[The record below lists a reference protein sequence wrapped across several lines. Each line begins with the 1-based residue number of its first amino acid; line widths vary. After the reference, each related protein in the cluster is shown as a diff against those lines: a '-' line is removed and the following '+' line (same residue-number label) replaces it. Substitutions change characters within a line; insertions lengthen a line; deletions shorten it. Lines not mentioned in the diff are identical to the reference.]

1 MTSQTK
7 QPPKAVGLYDPRFEH
22 DACGVGMVAR
32 LDNRPTHEVL
42 SRAITALENLEHRGA
57 SGADP
62 CTGDGA
68 GILMQMPDELLR
80 AAVDFELPPP
90 GAYGVLMCFLPT
102 DPSYRG
108 RLEDLLER
116 TVRAEGQ
123 RMLGWRDVPV
133 RPEHT
138 GEVAGACR
146 PVIRQLFVGAAEGL
160 DQDAFERKLYVIRRV
175 CQLNGGEPGLY
186 VTSSSSRT
194 INYKGMLISYQL
206 AEFYPDLRDER
217 AKSALALVHS
227 RFSTNTFPSWEL
239 AHPYRVICH
248 NGEINTVMGNISW
261 MRARES
267 ELRSELFGEDLQK
280 ILPVVSP
287 GNSDS
292 ATFDNVLELLM
303 LAGRSLPHAAMMM
316 IPEAFRD
323 RDDLPEYLKGFYAF
337 HSCLMEPWDG
347 PASVAFTDGRVVG
360 ATLDRNGLR
369 PGRWVETTDGHV
381 VLGSEAGLLDIP
393 AGQVRRLGRL
403 QPGKLFLVDLERG
416 RIVEDEEVKREVST
430 RRPYGEWYARNA
442 VRFRDLP
449 PSSEKTLSDQPLRL
463 RQRAFGYSQED
474 LRVLM
479 TPMAQDAQEPVGSM
493 GNDIALA
500 VLSDQAP
507 PLFSY
512 FKQLFAQVTNP
523 PIDPLR
529 EEIVMSLATSLGNE
543 RNLFDETPEH
553 AHKLHLDQPILLNR
567 ELETL
572 RHVDHEVYAART
584 IDITWPIAQ
593 GGPGDAIG
601 GAASQSAGPD
611 GSTGSPSAGSDG
623 STGPPSAGSDGSTGS
638 PSAGSGMVGAIDRI
652 CRQAREAIAEGVN
665 IIILSDRLLGP
676 RRVPVPSLLA
686 VAAVHHHLVLEGT
699 RLRAGIILES
709 GEPREV
715 HHFATLIGYGASAI
729 NPYLML
735 ETLDELV
742 AQGRILRAG
751 ADGTEIPI
759 SAEDAAQNVVKAI
772 GKGLLKTISKMGIST
787 IQSYR
792 GAQIFEAVGLER
804 GLIDTHFTGTASRI
818 GGVGMEVLAT
828 EVLERHAR
836 AYPPTKDD
844 LLPVGGVYAW
854 RRDGEHH
861 MWNPETI
868 ALVQHAVRAA
878 NGDVGAALRGDREAH
893 AAVRGSAAFEKYRE
907 YARAVNE
914 DAARRATLRGLLQ
927 IGPGED
933 GPGSS
938 GAGGRGS
945 GSRERGGAIPLE
957 EVEPAS
963 EIVKRFCTGAMSLG
977 SISREA
983 HETLAIAMNRLGG
996 RSNTGEGGE
1005 DPSRFTPDANGDR
1018 RRSAIKQV
1026 ASGRFGV
1033 TIHYLVNADELQ
1045 IKMAQG
1051 AKPGEGGQLPGH
1063 KVDAYIGAIRHTTPG
1078 VGLISPPPH
1087 HDIYSIEDLKQLIY
1101 DLRCANP
1108 QAQVSVKLVSEVG
1121 VGTVAAGV
1129 SKANADRVL
1138 IAGHD
1143 GGTGASPLSSI
1154 QAAGVPW
1161 EIGLAETQ
1169 QTLLLND
1176 LRSRI
1181 VVQTDGQLK
1190 TGRDVVIAAMLGADE
1205 MGFSTAPLIA
1215 TGCIM
1220 MRACHLNTCPV
1231 GIATQDEELRKRFQ
1245 GTPEHVV
1252 NFFFFVAE
1260 EVREILASQGLRSLA
1275 EATGRVDLL
1284 GVTKAIDHWK
1294 ARGVDLS
1301 GILTHIEVSDG
1312 APRRR
1317 VEPPP
1322 EVLKDA
1328 LDWQLLERS
1337 QPALERG
1344 EPVKMALEIRNR
1356 NRCVGGILSSHIA
1369 RQYGAEGLP
1378 EDSIVVDFDGS
1389 AGQSFAGW
1397 LAPGVTFTLRG
1408 DANDYAGKGLSGGV
1422 FAMRPRE
1429 GMGEHFEAEQNVIV
1443 GNTVLYGATA
1453 GRAFFRGLAGERFA
1467 VRNSGAWAVVEGLGD
1482 HGCEYMTGGR
1492 VVVLGATGRNFAAG
1506 MSGGVA
1512 YVLDEEGAFPE
1523 RCNMGMVGFE
1533 ELSAADAIEL
1543 RAMVEEHLARTDS
1556 PVAARVL
1563 VEWAELLSSGAFVKV
1578 MPHDYKRVLRE
1589 LAEAEEALAVS
1600 AAENGAVVTRRLDAV
1615 GETGP

>member
-1 MTSQTK
+1 MTSHIK
-7 QPPKAVGLYDPRFEH
+7 QPPRAVGLYDPSFEH

-32 LDNRPTHEVL
+32 LDNRPTHEVVM
-42 SRAITALENLEHRGA
+42 RAIAALENLEHRGA

-68 GILMQMPDELLR
+68 GILMQMPDKLLR
-80 AAVDFELPPP
+80 GVVDFELPPP

-102 DPSYRG
+102 EEGARR
-108 RLEDLLER
+108 RLEGLLEQ

-123 RMLGWRDVPV
+123 TVLGWREVPV

-146 PVIRQLFVGAAEGL
+146 PAIRQLFVGAGAAHAE

-175 CQLNGGEPGLY
+175 CELSLDGEGLY
-186 VTSSSSRT
+186 VASSSSRT

-217 AKSALALVHS
+217 TTSALALVHS

-239 AHPYRVICH
+239 AHPYRMICH
-248 NGEINTVMGNISW
+248 NGEINTLMGNINW

-267 ELRSELFGEDLQK
+267 ELSSELFGEDLQK
-280 ILPVVSP
+280 ILPVVRP

-292 ATFDNVLELLM
+292 ATFDNVLELLL

-316 IPEAFRD
+316 IPEAYRN
-323 RDDLPEYLKGFYAF
+323 REDLPEYLKGFYAF

-347 PASVAFTDGRVVG
+347 PAAVAFTDGRVVG

-369 PGRWVETTDGHV
+369 PGRWVETTDGYV
-381 VLGSEAGLLDIP
+381 VLGSETGLLDIP
-393 AGQVRRLGRL
+393 PERVRRLGRL
-403 QPGKLFLVDLERG
+403 QPGKLFLVDLQRG
-416 RIVEDEEVKREVST
+416 GIVADEEVKRELST
-430 RRPYGEWYARNA
+430 RRPYGEWYARNS
-442 VRFRDLP
+442 VPFSELE
-449 PSSEKTLSDQPLRL
+449 PSEQVTISEQPLHT
-463 RQRAFGYSQED
+463 RQRAFGYTLED
-474 LRVLM
+474 LRVLL
-479 TPMAQDAQEPVGSM
+479 TPMAQDGQEPVGSM
-493 GNDIALA
+493 GNDLSLA

-523 PIDPLR
+523 PIDSTR
-529 EEIVMSLATSLGNE
+529 EDIVMSLATTLGSE

-553 AHKLHLDQPILLNR
+553 AHKLVLERPILLNR

-572 RHVDHEVYAART
+572 RNVSHEVFAART
-584 IDITWPIAQ
+584 IDTTWPLGDGWQAAQ
-593 GGPGDAIG
+593 SDPAIR
-601 GAASQSAGPD
+601 AACR
-611 GSTGSPSAGSDG
+611 
-623 STGPPSAGSDGSTGS
+623 
-638 PSAGSGMVGAIDRI
+638 SGMNEAIARI
-652 CRQAREAIAEGVN
+652 CREAQEAIDERVN
-665 IIILSDRLLGP
+665 IIVLSDRRLGP
-676 RRVPVPSLLA
+676 RRMAIPSLLA
-686 VAAVHHHLVLEGT
+686 VAAVHHHLVREGT

-729 NPYLML
+729 NPYLLL

-742 AQGRILRAG
+742 AEGSIARAG
-751 ADGTEIPI
+751 SSG
-759 SAEDAAQNVVKAI
+759 AEVPLSSEEAAQSLIKAL

-787 IQSYR
+787 IQSYC
-792 GAQIFEAVGLER
+792 GAQIFEAVGLEK
-804 GLIDTHFTGTASRI
+804 GLIDRHFTGTASRV
-818 GGVGMEVLAT
+818 GGVGLDVLAT
-828 EVLERHAR
+828 EALERHAR
-836 AYPPTKDD
+836 AYPVPHED

-868 ALVQHAVRAA
+868 ALVQQAVRAG
-878 NGDVGAALRGDREAH
+878 NGDVGAAIKGDSEAY
-893 AAVRGSAAFEKYRE
+893 AAVRESAAFEKYRE
-907 YARAVNE
+907 YARAIND
-914 DAARRATLRGLLQ
+914 DAARKATLRGLLK
-927 IGPGED
+927 IGP
-933 GPGSS
+933 SARY
-938 GAGGRGS
+938 GARTP
-945 GSRERGGAIPLE
+945 EPIPLE
-957 EVEPAS
+957 EVEPAR

-1005 DPSRFTPDANGDR
+1005 DPARYTPDANGDR

-1063 KVDAYIGAIRHTTPG
+1063 KVDSYIGSIRHTMPG

-1108 QAQVSVKLVSEVG
+1108 SAQVSVKLVAEVG

-1138 IAGHD
+1138 ISGHD

-1190 TGRDVVIAAMLGADE
+1190 TGRDVVIAALLGADE

-1231 GIATQDEELRKRFQ
+1231 GIATQDPELRKRFA

-1260 EVREILASQGLRSLA
+1260 EVREILAALGLRSLA
-1275 EATGRVDLL
+1275 EAIGRVDLL
-1284 GVTKAIDHWK
+1284 QAEGAIEHWK
-1294 ARGVDLS
+1294 ARGVDLTH
-1301 GILTHIEVSDG
+1301 ILTHIQLPEG

-1322 EVLKDA
+1322 EVLRDA
-1328 LDWQLLERS
+1328 LDWELVERSHGVLERLTG
-1337 QPALERG
+1337 PGATAPLPGMDGALPTDGRSRG
-1344 EPVKMALEIRNR
+1344 GAHTANGRLAVQMQMAIRNR

-1369 RQYGAEGLP
+1369 RLFGAKGLP
-1378 EDSIVVDFDGS
+1378 EDSIVVDFEGS
-1389 AGQSFAGW
+1389 AGQSFGGW

-1408 DANDYAGKGLSGGV
+1408 DAQDYVGKGLSGGV
-1422 FAMRPRE
+1422 LAVRPRE
-1429 GMGEHFEAEQNVIV
+1429 GMGEHFKAEENVII
-1443 GNTVLYGATA
+1443 GNTVLYGATS
-1453 GRAFFRGLAGERFA
+1453 GRVFFRGLAGERFA
-1467 VRNSGAWAVVEGLGD
+1467 VRNSGAWAVVEGVGD

-1492 VVVLGATGRNFAAG
+1492 VVVLGPTGRNFAAG

-1512 YVLDEEGAFPE
+1512 YVLDERETFAK
-1523 RCNMGMVGFE
+1523 RCNMGMVDFE
-1533 ELSAADAIEL
+1533 ALSPADAIEL
-1543 RAMVEEHLARTDS
+1543 RAMVEEHLRRTDS

-1563 VEWAELLSSGAFVKV
+1563 ADWDGLLARAAFVKV
-1578 MPHDYKRVLRE
+1578 MPHDYKRVLAE
-1589 LAEAEEALAVS
+1589 LAEEQLAVP
-1600 AAENGAVVTRRLDAV
+1600 A
-1615 GETGP
+1615 

>member
-1 MTSQTK
+1 
-7 QPPKAVGLYDPRFEH
+7 
-22 DACGVGMVAR
+22 VGMVAR
-32 LDNRPTHEVL
+32 LDNEPTHDVI

-80 AAVDFELPPP
+80 AVVDFELPPP

-102 DPSYRG
+102 AQDAREG
-108 RLEDLLER
+108 LEGLLER
-116 TVRAEGQ
+116 TVLETGQ
-123 RMLGWRDVPV
+123 LLLGWRDVPIEE
-133 RPEHT
+133 EHT
-138 GEVAGACR
+138 GEVAAACR
-146 PVIRQLFVGAAEGL
+146 PVIRQLFVGAGAAEQG

-175 CQLNGGEPGLY
+175 CELQAEHPGLY
-186 VTSSSSRT
+186 VASSSSRT

-206 AEFYPDLRDER
+206 AAFYCDLRDER
-217 AKSALALVHS
+217 TKSALALVHS

-248 NGEINTVMGNISW
+248 NGEINTVRGNVNW

-267 ELRSELFGEDLQK
+267 KLQSELFGEDLAK
-280 ILPVVSP
+280 ILPVVSA

-316 IPEAFRD
+316 IPEAYRN
-323 RDDLPEYLKGFYAF
+323 REDLPDYLKGFYAF

-381 VLGSEAGLLDIP
+381 VLGSESGLLDIP
-393 AGQVRRLGRL
+393 AEEVRRLGRL
-403 QPGKLFLVDLERG
+403 QPGKLFLVDLEQG
-416 RIVEDEEVKREVST
+416 RIVEDEDVKRAVST
-430 RRPYGEWYARNA
+430 QRPYGEWYARNA
-442 VRFRDLP
+442 VHFRDLP
-449 PSSEKTLSDQPLRL
+449 PSSEVTLSDQPLHL

-474 LRVLM
+474 LRVLLA
-479 TPMAQDAQEPVGSM
+479 PMAIDAAEPVGSM
-493 GNDIALA
+493 GNDLSLA

-523 PIDPLR
+523 PIDPIR

-543 RNLFDETPEH
+543 RNLFEETPEH
-553 AHKLHLDQPILLNR
+553 AHKLLLDQPILLNR

-572 RHVDHEVYAART
+572 RHVDHDVYAAET
-584 IDITWPIAQ
+584 IDITWPILD
-593 GGPGDAIG
+593 GPGGMSEAIE
-601 GAASQSAGPD
+601 
-611 GSTGSPSAGSDG
+611 
-623 STGPPSAGSDGSTGS
+623 
-638 PSAGSGMVGAIDRI
+638 RI
-652 CRQAREAIAEGVN
+652 CRQAREAIAKGVN
-665 IIILSDRLLGP
+665 IIILSDRLIGP
-676 RRVPVPSLLA
+676 RRAPIPSLLA

-699 RLRAGIILES
+699 RLRAGIIVES
-709 GEPREV
+709 GEPREI

-735 ETLDELV
+735 ETLDAMVIE
-742 AQGRILRAG
+742 GRIVRAAG
-751 ADGTEIPI
+751 DGTEVPI
-759 SAEDAAQNVVKAI
+759 DEVQAAQNLVKAI

-804 GLIDTHFTGTASRI
+804 ALIDTYFTGTASRI
-818 GGVGMEVLAT
+818 GGIGVEVVAS
-828 EVLERHAR
+828 EALERHAR
-836 AYPPTKDD
+836 AYPAPQDE

-868 ALVQHAVRAA
+868 ALIQHAVRGV
-878 NGDVGAALRGDREAH
+878 NGDVGAALKGDRAAH
-893 AAVRGSAAFEKYRE
+893 ETVRESPAFEKYRE
-907 YARAVNE
+907 YARAVND
-914 DAARRATLRGLLQ
+914 DAARRATLRGLLE
-927 IGPGED
+927 I
-933 GPGSS
+933 
-938 GAGGRGS
+938 GS
-945 GSRERGGAIPLE
+945 GPPDGEQAIALE

-1063 KVDAYIGAIRHTTPG
+1063 KVDAYIGSIRHTTPG

-1101 DLRCANP
+1101 DLRCSNP
-1108 QAQVSVKLVSEVG
+1108 KAEVSVKLVSEVG

-1154 QAAGVPW
+1154 QAAGIPW

-1181 VVQTDGQLK
+1181 KVQTDGQLK

-1205 MGFSTAPLIA
+1205 MGFSTGPLIA

-1231 GIATQDEELRKRFQ
+1231 GIATQDPELRKRFK

-1260 EVREILASQGLRSLA
+1260 EVREILASVGLRTLD

-1284 GVTKAIDHWK
+1284 GVRRAIEHWK
-1294 ARGVDLS
+1294 ARGVDLTHL
-1301 GILTHIEVSDG
+1301 LTHIELPDG
-1312 APRRR
+1312 TPRRR
-1317 VEPPP
+1317 VQPPP
-1322 EVLKDA
+1322 QVLEDA
-1328 LDWQLLERS
+1328 LDWELLE
-1337 QPALERG
+1337 QAEPALQRG
-1344 EPVKMALEIRNR
+1344 EPVTLALEIRNR
-1356 NRCVGGILSSHIA
+1356 NRCVGGILSSHVA
-1369 RQYGAEGLP
+1369 QRHGVEGLP
-1378 EDSIVVDFDGS
+1378 EDSITVEFEGS

-1397 LAPGVTFTLRG
+1397 LAPGVTFTLSG

-1422 FAMRPRE
+1422 FAVRPRP
-1429 GMGEHFEAEQNVIV
+1429 GMGEHFIAEQNVIV

-1467 VRNSGAWAVVEGLGD
+1467 VRNSGAWTVVEGVGD

-1492 VVVLGATGRNFAAG
+1492 VVVLGPTGRNFAAG

-1512 YVLDEEGAFPE
+1512 YVLDEDSTFAE

-1533 ELSAADAIEL
+1533 EPSEADAIEL
-1543 RAMVEEHLARTDS
+1543 RAMIEEHLRRTDS
-1556 PVAARVL
+1556 TVAARVL
-1563 VEWAELLSSGAFVKV
+1563 SAWEQLLADGAFVKV
-1578 MPHDYKRVLRE
+1578 MPHDYKRVLAE
-1589 LAEAEEALAVS
+1589 LAAEEAR
-1600 AAENGAVVTRRLDAV
+1600 AAAGASNGGIAARRPLDAV
-1615 GETGP
+1615 GEAGA

>member
-1 MTSQTK
+1 MTSQIK
-7 QPPKAVGLYDPRFEH
+7 QPPKAVGLYDPSFEH
-22 DACGVGMVAR
+22 DACGVGMVVR
-32 LDNRPTHEVL
+32 LDNQPTHEVI

-62 CTGDGA
+62 RTGDGA

-80 AAVDFELPPP
+80 AVVEFALPPP

-102 DPSYRG
+102 DDAVRG
-108 RLEDLLER
+108 RLESLLEQ
-116 TVRAEGQ
+116 TVLAEGQ
-123 RMLGWRDVPV
+123 KVLGWRDVPV
-133 RPEHT
+133 EEENM
-138 GEVAGACR
+138 GEVAGACC
-146 PVIRQLFVGAAEGL
+146 PVIRQLFVGAAGEHAA

-175 CQLNGGEPGLY
+175 CELTAREPGLY
-186 VTSSSSRT
+186 VASSSSRT
-194 INYKGMLISYQL
+194 LNYKGMLISYQL
-206 AEFYPDLRDER
+206 GAFYPDLRDER
-217 AKSALALVHS
+217 AKSALALGHS
-227 RFSTNTFPSWEL
+227 RCATHTYPSWEL

-248 NGEINTVMGNISW
+248 NGEINTVRGNVNW

-267 ELRSELFGEDLQK
+267 ELRSELFGEDLPK

-292 ATFDNVLELLM
+292 ATFDNVLEMLL
-303 LAGRSLPHAAMMM
+303 LGGRSLPHAAMMM
-316 IPEAFRD
+316 IPEAYRH
-323 RDDLPEYLKGFYAF
+323 RTDLPDALKGFYAF

-381 VLGSEAGLLDIP
+381 VLGSESGLLEIP
-393 AGQVRRLGRL
+393 PEQVRRLGRL

-416 RIVEDEEVKREVST
+416 CIVEDEEVKREVST

-442 VRFRDLP
+442 VPFSELP
-449 PSSEKTLSDQPLRL
+449 PSDQVTLSDQPLRA

-474 LRVLM
+474 LRVLL
-479 TPMAQDAQEPVGSM
+479 TPMARDAAEPIGSM
-493 GNDIALA
+493 GNDLSLA
-500 VLSDQAP
+500 VLSEQAP

-523 PIDPLR
+523 PIDPIR
-529 EEIVMSLATSLGNE
+529 EEIVMSLATSLGTE
-543 RNLFDETPEH
+543 LNLLGETPEH
-553 AHKLHLDQPILLNR
+553 AHKLVLDQPILLNR

-572 RHVDHEVYAART
+572 RHVSSDVFAART
-584 IDITWPIAQ
+584 INITWSR
-593 GGPGDAIG
+593 GDGP
-601 GAASQSAGPD
+601 AGMRE
-611 GSTGSPSAGSDG
+611 AL
-623 STGPPSAGSDGSTGS
+623 A
-638 PSAGSGMVGAIDRI
+638 RI
-652 CRQAREAIAEGVN
+652 CREAQEAIADRVN
-665 IIILSDRLLGP
+665 IIVLSDRLIGP

-686 VAAVHHHLVLEGT
+686 VAAVHHHLVREGT
-699 RLRAGIILES
+699 RLRAGIIVES

-715 HHFATLIGYGASAI
+715 HHFATLIGYGAVAI

-735 ETLDELV
+735 ETLDDMIIN
-742 AQGRILRAG
+742 QGVIMRTD
-751 ADGTEIPI
+751 ADG
-759 SAEDAAQNVVKAI
+759 AEVSVDAVQAAQNVVKAL
-772 GKGLLKTISKMGIST
+772 GKALLKTISKMGIST
-787 IQSYR
+787 IQSYC

-804 GLIDTHFTGTASRI
+804 ELIDTHFTGTASRI
-818 GGVGMEVLAT
+818 GGVNQDVLA
-828 EVLERHAR
+828 EEALERHAR
-836 AYPPTKDD
+836 AYPVPHDD
-844 LLPVGGVYAW
+844 LLPVGGIYAW

-868 ALVQHAVRAA
+868 ALVQHAVREA
-878 NGDVGAALRGDREAH
+878 NGDVGAAMKGDADAH

-907 YARAVNE
+907 YAHTVNE
-914 DAARRATLRGLLQ
+914 DAARKATLRGLLK
-927 IGPGED
+927 IGPAETES
-933 GPGSS
+933 GSS
-938 GAGGRGS
+938 
-945 GSRERGGAIPLE
+945 EAIPLE
-957 EVEPAS
+957 QVEPVQ

-1005 DPSRFTPDANGDR
+1005 DPMRFTPDANGDR

-1063 KVDAYIGAIRHTTPG
+1063 KVDSYIGSIRHTMPG

-1108 QAQVSVKLVSEVG
+1108 TAEVSVKLVSEVG

-1154 QAAGVPW
+1154 QSAGVPW

-1169 QTLLLND
+1169 QTLLLNN

-1181 VVQTDGQLK
+1181 KVQTDGQLK

-1231 GIATQDEELRKRFQ
+1231 GIATQDPELRKRFK

-1260 EVREILASQGLRSLA
+1260 EVREILASLGLRTLD
-1275 EATGRVDLL
+1275 EAIGRVDLL
-1284 GVTKAIDHWK
+1284 SARDAIDHWK

-1301 GILTHIEVSDG
+1301 HLLTHIELPEG
-1312 APRRR
+1312 TPRRR
-1317 VEPPP
+1317 VEAPPA
-1322 EVLKDA
+1322 VLEDA
-1328 LDWQLLERS
+1328 LDWQLVES
-1337 QPALERG
+1337 AQPALRQRSTTTIG
-1344 EPVKMALEIRNR
+1344 DGRVSLELPIRNR

-1369 RQYGAEGLP
+1369 REHGAEGLA
-1378 EDSIVVDFDGS
+1378 EDSIVVDFNGS
-1389 AGQSFAGW
+1389 AGQSFGGW
-1397 LAPGVTFTLRG
+1397 LAPGVTFTLHG

-1422 FAMRPRE
+1422 IAVRPRE
-1429 GMGEHFEAEQNVIV
+1429 GMGEHFKAECNVIV
-1443 GNTVLYGATA
+1443 GNTVLYGATR

-1467 VRNSGAWAVVEGLGD
+1467 VRNSGASTVVEGVGD
-1482 HGCEYMTGGR
+1482 HCCEYMTGGR
-1492 VVVLGATGRNFAAG
+1492 VVVLGPTGRNFAAG

-1512 YVLDEEGAFPE
+1512 YVLDEGGTFAE

-1533 ELSAADAIEL
+1533 GLSTADASEL
-1543 RAMVEEHLARTDS
+1543 RALIEEHQLRTDS
-1556 PVAARVL
+1556 PVAGRVL
-1563 VEWAELLSSGAFVKV
+1563 ADWEGLMAKGSFVKV
-1578 MPHDYKRVLRE
+1578 MPHDYKRVLGEQADRLE
-1589 LAEAEEALAVS
+1589 IGQQAAVP
-1600 AAENGAVVTRRLDAV
+1600 A
-1615 GETGP
+1615 